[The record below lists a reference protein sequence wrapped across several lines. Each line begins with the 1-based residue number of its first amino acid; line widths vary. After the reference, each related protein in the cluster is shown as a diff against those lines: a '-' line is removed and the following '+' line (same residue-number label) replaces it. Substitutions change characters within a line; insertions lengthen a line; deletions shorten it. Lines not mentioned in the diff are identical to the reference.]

1 VGLRHL
7 GDGTAALALANHTP
21 CRQEVDL
28 GPAWQLLA
36 RLDGLDQPIWAE
48 PIGPAAGPRLRLG
61 PWRLEFWRIR
71 PA

>member
-1 VGLRHL
+1 MVGLRYL

-28 GPAWQLLA
+28 GPAWQVLA
-36 RLDGLDQPIWAE
+36 RLDGLDNPV
-48 PIGPAAGPRLRLG
+48 GPAAGPKQRLG
-61 PWRLEFWRIR
+61 PWQLEFRRIR